1 MSVTIDSL
9 DIQIR
14 SSAGSAAANIDRLAD
29 ALERM
34 RANAKLT
41 TVTNNLNKL
50 ADALS
55 RLQGASTGLSNIRG
69 LAGAMKSLS
78 QVQKASGFNSLVN
91 WHVTKIVHK
100 AFWSFS
106 IS

>member
-14 SSAGSAAANIDRLAD
+14 SSAGSAAANIDRLAE
-29 ALERM
+29 ALGKM

-50 ADALS
+50 SEALGK
-55 RLQGASTGLSNIRG
+55 LQGTSTGLSNIRG
-69 LAGAMKSLS
+69 LGGAM
-78 QVQKASGFNSLVN
+78 
-91 WHVTKIVHK
+91 
-100 AFWSFS
+100 
-106 IS
+106 

>member
-14 SSAGSAAANIDRLAD
+14 SSAGSAAANIDRLAA
-29 ALERM
+29 ALGKM

-41 TVTNNLNKL
+41 TVTNNLTKL
-50 ADALS
+50 SEALGK
-55 RLQGASTGLSNIRG
+55 LQGTSTGLSNIRG
-69 LAGAMKSLS
+69 LAASSNCLYRSLLNA
-78 QVQKASGFNSLVN
+78 Q
-91 WHVTKIVHK
+91 
-100 AFWSFS
+100 

>member
-14 SSAGSAAANIDRLAD
+14 SSAGSAAANIERLAD

-34 RANAKLT
+34 RSNAKLT
-41 TVTNNLNKL
+41 TVTNNLSKL
-50 ADALS
+50 SDALGK
-55 RLQGASTGLSNIRG
+55 LQGTSTGLSNIRG

-78 QVQKASGFNSLVN
+78 QVEKASGFNSLVTN
-91 WHVTKIVHK
+91 HEFRKLHNRQY
-100 AFWSFS
+100 
-106 IS
+106 